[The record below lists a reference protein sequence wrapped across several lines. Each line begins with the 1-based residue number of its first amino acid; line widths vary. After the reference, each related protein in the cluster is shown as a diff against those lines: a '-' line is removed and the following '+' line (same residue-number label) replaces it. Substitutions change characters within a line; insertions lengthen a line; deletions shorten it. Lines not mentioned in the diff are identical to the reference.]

1 MTLCDFIITE
11 LLEVHISLDRRA
23 SLRKGWPWSQ
33 KGSEPLVKG
42 MCSIW
47 LTPASERSSDLIKD
61 LQSLYVKL
69 TSPCTTEMKFQ
80 VRGHLKSPWQLLQDH
95 SSGSLKVTQ
104 TSEGGKTQIH
114 ASIKL
119 TTS

>member
-1 MTLCDFIITE
+1 M
-11 LLEVHISLDRRA
+11 DRRA
-23 SLRKGWPWSQ
+23 SLETGGQ

-47 LTPASERSSDLIKD
+47 LTPASEKSSDLIKD

-69 TSPCTTEMKFQ
+69 TSPCTTKMKYQ
-80 VRGHLKSPWQLLQDH
+80 VRGHLKCPWQLLQDH
-95 SSGSLKVTQ
+95 SSGSLNSLKVTE